1 MLTLGWLRYRDLCKL
16 KLLCLA
22 HKAIYTCEPKYLAEL
37 LSIATSNRPRRD
49 CHAMKPMPHTNS
61 CFGNSAFS
69 VAVPTLWNLLPN
81 IIRIIIPTT
90 TSRSQFKSRLFRHYL
105 VK

>member
-1 MLTLGWLRYRDLCKL
+1 MCNNSSDSFPVTRGVRQGGILSPLLFNEYTNPMIKKLIIGRD
-16 KLLCLA
+16 
-22 HKAIYTCEPKYLAEL
+22 Y
-37 LSIATSNRPRRD
+37 
-49 CHAMKPMPHTNS
+49 HAMKLVMPHTNS

-69 VAVPTLWNLLPN
+69 VGVPTLWNLLPN
-81 IIRIIIPTT
+81 IIRTT